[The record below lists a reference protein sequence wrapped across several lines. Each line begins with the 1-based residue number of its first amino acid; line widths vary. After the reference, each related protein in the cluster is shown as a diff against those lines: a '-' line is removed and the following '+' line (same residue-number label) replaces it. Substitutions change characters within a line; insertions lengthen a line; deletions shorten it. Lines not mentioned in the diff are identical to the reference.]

1 MEEPINPTEVRK
13 ERTSACSQK
22 RSVPAKA
29 KHKRKEYAQ
38 NLLVRGPYIQKGQA
52 QGEIAC

>member
-1 MEEPINPTEVRK
+1 MAEPKNPIEVGE

-22 RSVPAKA
+22 INGPVEAK
-29 KHKRKEYAQ
+29 KSKGDAQ
-38 NLLVRGPYIQKGQA
+38 KVLVRGPEIPKGQA